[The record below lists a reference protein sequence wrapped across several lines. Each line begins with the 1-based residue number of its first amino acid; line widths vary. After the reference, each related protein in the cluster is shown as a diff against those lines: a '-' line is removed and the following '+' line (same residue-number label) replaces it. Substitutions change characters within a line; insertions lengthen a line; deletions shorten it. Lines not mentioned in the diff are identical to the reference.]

1 MALLRKIS
9 DEDLDRRFT
18 DVQLAFIGQYVLE
31 WEEKAG
37 MFGLSA
43 GDIEDIREDNKYSH
57 KSQKLAMLRSW
68 KEQSGEEANLR
79 NLVKMAENNKWKNL
93 GKRFLLAASIE
104 WGYLD
109 DDGRCRNGLGSMFSY

>member
-1 MALLRKIS
+1 MASNCSSLLARIHG
-9 DEDLDRRFT
+9 EYLDRQFT

-37 MFGLSA
+37 VFGLSA
-43 GDIEDIREDNKYSH
+43 GDIEDIREDNKFSH
-57 KSQKLAMLRSW
+57 KSQKLAMLRLW

-79 NLVKMAENNKWKNL
+79 NLVMMAENNKWKNL
-93 GKRFLLAASIE
+93 GKRFLYAASIK

-109 DDGRCRNGLGSMFSY
+109 DDG